1 MKIMRLFFL
10 FSILFFSSLS
20 LKASINFIVNDSVEA
35 NVDDIDLYYQRHL
48 WLKSQNASGLS
59 LVQIANFGHTAI
71 NAEQGSGDY
80 YRIQE
85 GDKNKSL
92 SVFSE
97 RFQKVNKDWY
107 VYGRFE
113 FNMGRQYNRSW
124 SDVIRTYNSNP
135 YIYGSSVKG
144 NYDFQNYIFLAKIAT
159 VPKGKF
165 TYGAQVN
172 YEVTDLSRLKDPR
185 SRTLLADYSVIPSVS
200 YALAE
205 NQHVGLSV
213 KYRRRKEKTPNVT
226 TVQTDP
232 NLKYYTFKGV
242 GNVEGTIGAYSSFKR
257 QFVDQIYG
265 IGLDYHLIRGR
276 FKSFSSFEYDR
287 GKETV
292 YGTNKQSPGVYR
304 HADYS
309 LSTTATYVR
318 GKLEHRLSIV
328 GSYTAGAADEY
339 KQIKITDIDQET
351 GITSISWENLYVYKK
366 QYKLSDVN
374 TNVNYRLA
382 LLDLSGLQKA
392 FVEADLNYS
401 DFENK
406 YALPFSSL
414 NHSGLSVLLKAGLR
428 LYTHGLYSLWVTP
441 HVGAYSPQKTALVT
455 NDDNEYVQQVLLPD
469 VEHYKDSYI
478 NWGGEMKL
486 VFPTEISKK
495 INVGYL
501 KLEMDQLRAS
511 SSLKRHAYF
520 LTLGILTK

>member
-1 MKIMRLFFL
+1 MRLL
-10 FSILFFSSLS
+10 FIYSILLFNSLS
-20 LKASINFIVNDSVEA
+20 LMASTNPIVNDSVET
-35 NVDDIDLYYQRHL
+35 NVGDIDSYYQRLL
-48 WLKSQNASGLS
+48 WLRSQNASGLS
-59 LVQIANFGHTAI
+59 LAKIGNFGHTAI
-71 NAEQGSGDY
+71 NAEQSNGDY

-85 GDKNKSL
+85 GDRKKSL

-97 RFQKVNKDWY
+97 RFQKIDKNWY
-107 VYGRFE
+107 VYGRFQ

-144 NYDFQNYIFLAKIAT
+144 NYDFQNYAFLAKIAT
-159 VPKGKF
+159 APKGKLA
-165 TYGAQVN
+165 YGAQIN

-185 SRTLLADYSVIPSVS
+185 SRTLLADYSLIPSIS
-200 YALAE
+200 YELAE

-232 NLKYYTFKGV
+232 NLKYYAFKGV

-265 IGLDYHLIRGR
+265 IGLDYHLIRGA
-276 FKSFSSFEYDR
+276 FESLSSFEFDK

-304 HADYS
+304 HSDYS

-328 GSYTAGAADEY
+328 GSYTTGAADEY

-374 TNVNYRLA
+374 ANANYKLA

-406 YALPFSSL
+406 YTLPFSSL
-414 NHSGLSVLLKAGLR
+414 NHSGLSVLLKAGFR
-428 LYTHGLYSLWVTP
+428 LFSHGQYSLWLTP
-441 HVGAYSPQKTALVT
+441 HVGSYSPQKTALVT
-455 NDDNEYVQQVLLPD
+455 TDDNEYVQQVLLPD
-469 VEHYKDSYI
+469 VEYYKDSYL
-478 NWGGEMKL
+478 NWGGEVKF
-486 VFPTEISKK
+486 VFPTEIRKK
-495 INVGYL
+495 INIGYL
-501 KLEMDQLRAS
+501 KLETDQLHAS
-511 SSLKRHAYF
+511 SNLKRHTYF
-520 LTLGILTK
+520 FTLGLLTK